1 MLCRKYVSR
10 SCVTNGNE
18 PSSRN
23 GFVPPFPASADDIIM
38 KNYTTFQVSEASHAS
53 FQKPSAAALL
63 AWTGSHDHRTRCSK
77 LIMPGGD
84 VRTIFGAKFKA
95 VIFCY

>member
-23 GFVPPFPASADDIIM
+23 GFVPRFRLQPIDTM

-53 FQKPSAAALL
+53 FHGCEGLI
-63 AWTGSHDHRTRCSK
+63 RTQ
-77 LIMPGGD
+77 
-84 VRTIFGAKFKA
+84 
-95 VIFCY
+95 